1 MKNLKKTFL
10 ILAVILVIGIVFK
23 LNTNK
28 YSINY
33 TTKDIIIFLTD
44 RELEGRLTGT
54 EGNKKA
60 EKFISEYFKVLELE
74 PLEFLE
80 DDSYLFPYDHSFVNF
95 DNQNIKMTIEYE
107 NGATKECTIGKD
119 FLPISYTKEID
130 ISAKVS
136 KELDEN
142 SFLLVDNN
150 IKPQYRK
157 AKGILIKTNNFHH
170 YIAIN
175 NVKTPI
181 IQISENLYNNL
192 INNKCN
198 IKFSY
203 KLDTEKIKTNN
214 IVAKISGKDN
224 SSAIILS
231 AHFDHIGKIGNTIY
245 SGALDNSSGIS
256 ILLDLAKKLKEYSK
270 NNELKQD
277 IIICAFNGEDSGRQG
292 SKAFAAFIK
301 DRYKNIAN
309 INFDCIGV
317 KDKPFIINRLN
328 FNSKKTLDN
337 DLYNYLKSK
346 GYNISFD
353 DGYSSDHESFI
364 YYNIPSVTI
373 GQPSDI
379 IHSKLDVM
387 NNLDINLI
395 EKFNSDIFEFLIKND
410 GVNYNEIVNI
420 DNDSNAKYIDEVETS
435 EYEKMIEAESKD
447 LELNQYKHILDDGV
461 PVYITR
467 LSKTY
472 NSLEELKKIFNNIYI
487 PENIEN
493 YELKEITVKCF
504 KKPETRI
511 DEFDKIYTYDNFSI
525 SYINDIN
532 IKYSTKN
539 DSNKILEIDIFKL
552 DDISDFNNKS
562 FDNIINEMYVV
573 LDNGIE
579 KDSNNNQSYLSI
591 EKVSNNNQSYWI
603 VFTKHNENKKYI
615 SEVVNIIGKN
625 NIFYRI
631 SINKYEIE
639 EAKIGNK
646 NKKIHKL
653 DWFNNSKDKTIEFI
667 RNINFNKLID
677 DIFE

>member
-1 MKNLKKTFL
+1 ML
-10 ILAVILVIGIVFK
+10 
-23 LNTNK
+23 
-28 YSINY
+28 
-33 TTKDIIIFLTD
+33 
-44 RELEGRLTGT
+44 
-54 EGNKKA
+54 
-60 EKFISEYFKVLELE
+60 
-74 PLEFLE
+74 
-80 DDSYLFPYDHSFVNF
+80 LF
-95 DNQNIKMTIEYE
+95 
-107 NGATKECTIGKD
+107 
-119 FLPISYTKEID
+119 
-130 ISAKVS
+130 
-136 KELDEN
+136 
-142 SFLLVDNN
+142 
-150 IKPQYRK
+150 
-157 AKGILIKTNNFHH
+157 
-170 YIAIN
+170 
-175 NVKTPI
+175 
-181 IQISENLYNNL
+181 
-192 INNKCN
+192 
-198 IKFSY
+198 
-203 KLDTEKIKTNN
+203 
-214 IVAKISGKDN
+214 
-224 SSAIILS
+224 

-552 DDISDFNNKS
+552 NDISDFNNKS

>member
-224 SSAIILS
+224 SSAII
-231 AHFDHIGKIGNTIY
+231 
-245 SGALDNSSGIS
+245 
-256 ILLDLAKKLKEYSK
+256 
-270 NNELKQD
+270 
-277 IIICAFNGEDSGRQG
+277 C
-292 SKAFAAFIK
+292 
-301 DRYKNIAN
+301 
-309 INFDCIGV
+309 
-317 KDKPFIINRLN
+317 
-328 FNSKKTLDN
+328 
-337 DLYNYLKSK
+337 
-346 GYNISFD
+346 SF
-353 DGYSSDHESFI
+353 
-364 YYNIPSVTI
+364 
-373 GQPSDI
+373 
-379 IHSKLDVM
+379 
-387 NNLDINLI
+387 
-395 EKFNSDIFEFLIKND
+395 
-410 GVNYNEIVNI
+410 
-420 DNDSNAKYIDEVETS
+420 
-435 EYEKMIEAESKD
+435 
-447 LELNQYKHILDDGV
+447 
-461 PVYITR
+461 
-467 LSKTY
+467 
-472 NSLEELKKIFNNIYI
+472 
-487 PENIEN
+487 
-493 YELKEITVKCF
+493 
-504 KKPETRI
+504 
-511 DEFDKIYTYDNFSI
+511 
-525 SYINDIN
+525 
-532 IKYSTKN
+532 
-539 DSNKILEIDIFKL
+539 
-552 DDISDFNNKS
+552 
-562 FDNIINEMYVV
+562 
-573 LDNGIE
+573 
-579 KDSNNNQSYLSI
+579 
-591 EKVSNNNQSYWI
+591 
-603 VFTKHNENKKYI
+603 
-615 SEVVNIIGKN
+615 
-625 NIFYRI
+625 
-631 SINKYEIE
+631 
-639 EAKIGNK
+639 
-646 NKKIHKL
+646 
-653 DWFNNSKDKTIEFI
+653 
-667 RNINFNKLID
+667 
-677 DIFE
+677 

>member
-1 MKNLKKTFL
+1 MKKTLFKSII
-10 ILAVILVIGIVFK
+10 ILAVILVIGTALKSNIDK
-23 LNTNK
+23 NLIDYN
-28 YSINY
+28 
-33 TTKDIIIFLTD
+33 TKDIINFLTD

-54 EGNKKA
+54 EGSKKA
-60 EKFISEYFKVLELE
+60 EKFISEYFKMLELE

-107 NGATKECTIGKD
+107 NGDTKECIIGRD

-130 ISAKVS
+130 ISAKTS

-170 YIAIN
+170 YIAVN

-181 IQISENLYNNL
+181 IQISKNLYNNL

-203 KLDTEKIKTNN
+203 KLDTEKIKANN
-214 IVAKISGKDN
+214 IVAKIPGKDN

-256 ILLDLAKKLKEYSK
+256 VLLDLAKKLKEYSK

-277 IIICAFNGEDSGRQG
+277 IIICAFNGEESGRQG

-309 INFDCIGV
+309 INFDCIGI
-317 KDKPFIINRLN
+317 KDKAFIINRLN
-328 FNSKKTLDN
+328 FNSKRALDN
-337 DLYNYLKSK
+337 DLYNYLKNK

-410 GVNYNEIVNI
+410 GINYNEIVNI
-420 DNDSNAKYIDEVETS
+420 DNDSNAKYIDEIEIS
-435 EYEKMIEAESKD
+435 EYEKIKEAESKD
-447 LELNQYKHILDDGV
+447 LELNQYKYILDDNV
-461 PVYITR
+461 PICITR

-472 NSLEELKKIFNNIYI
+472 NSLEDLKKIFNNIYI
-487 PENIEN
+487 PENIGS
-493 YELKEITVKCF
+493 YKLKEITVKCSE
-504 KKPETRI
+504 PETHI
-511 DEFDKIYTYDNFSI
+511 GEFNKIYTYDNFSI
-525 SYINDIN
+525 SYINNIN
-532 IKYSTKN
+532 IKYSN
-539 DSNKILEIDIFKL
+539 DNNSNKILKIDIFKL
-552 DDISDFNNKS
+552 NSISDFNNKS
-562 FDNIINEMYVV
+562 FDDIINEMYVD
-573 LDNGIE
+573 DNRIE
-579 KDSNNNQSYLSI
+579 KNSSNNQSYLSI

-603 VFTKHNENKKYI
+603 IFIRRNGNEKYI

-639 EAKIGNK
+639 KAKIRNK
-646 NKKIHKL
+646 NEKIYKL

-677 DIFE
+677 GIFK